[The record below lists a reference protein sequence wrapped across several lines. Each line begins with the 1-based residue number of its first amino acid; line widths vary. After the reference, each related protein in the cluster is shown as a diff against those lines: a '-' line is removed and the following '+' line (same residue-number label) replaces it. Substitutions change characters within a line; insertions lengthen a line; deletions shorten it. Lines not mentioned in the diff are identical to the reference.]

1 MLIGIQ
7 DEAYRFGRY
16 YKYVL
21 RKLHIDL
28 RRIRLSYR
36 SSLALI
42 GYVGRR
48 KPYWIRYMSRPQRRG
63 PSYASARIPLGRGEE
78 ITIFKC
84 ICLLTFQVATI
95 SIKDMVLTFGI
106 SLRFRCLRH
115 SNQSLERYNN
125 IEPRWTNGRGATHV
139 QLLDETH

>member
-1 MLIGIQ
+1 MLLGIQ

-48 KPYWIRYMSRPQRRG
+48 RPYWVKQMSRPQRRG

-78 ITIFKC
+78 NTRFKFV
-84 ICLLTFQVATI
+84 CLLTFEVVTI
-95 SIKDMVLTFGI
+95 AIKDMIHLAFHG
-106 SLRFRCLRH
+106 SLAGYDIRTKR
-115 SNQSLERYNN
+115 
-125 IEPRWTNGRGATHV
+125 GRICCK
-139 QLLDETH
+139 L